1 MLAGEHP
8 PQLRMLVLGH
18 GGTGKSMLIGAIT
31 ETFKALRS
39 EDKLAKCA
47 TSGVA
52 AVIIGGQTLH
62 SWAGIPINNPRK
74 ENWVETDNQSIRKR
88 RKQNIE
94 GKQFLICDEVSMCTK
109 QVKYRGSEIVSR
121 VRAAEGVGTAS
132 ECFGG
137 MDVIDFGDF
146 HQFPPVGNASAALY
160 CDRPE
165 TDDAHALKGRS
176 NFLEYDRVVILREQM
191 RITDDVWTG
200 ILSRLRVGECTE
212 NDIKEVQKLVLTN
225 PDCEIPD
232 FSTAPWCDATL
243 ITPRNATKDL
253 WNSAALERHCRMS
266 GNRKYIIAAED
277 TMKETGDPP
286 DMKTKVA
293 IAGLKDDVT
302 KNLKMRVELA
312 VGMKAMVVL
321 NISTEADLANGTRGT
336 VQGFVLDPR
345 EERVIPDQ
353 EGHIHLRYPPPVIYF
368 KPDIQTNAVF
378 EGVPE
383 GIIPISPSTMRF
395 SVDTEGGKVKMER
408 RQLAI
413 VPAYAFTDYKSQGQ
427 TMEYV
432 IVDISKPPTGLLS
445 PFSVYVAL
453 SRSRG
458 RRTIRILRDFDPA
471 LLMHHP
477 SEDLRSDMA
486 RMEHLDEQT
495 KETYENEMMP

>member
-1 MLAGEHP
+1 
-8 PQLRMLVLGH
+8 MLVLGH

-31 ETFKALRS
+31 ETFRVHQS

-52 AVIIGGQTLH
+52 AVIIGGQTFH
-62 SWAGIPINNPRK
+62 SWAGIPIHNPRK
-74 ENWVETDNQSIRKR
+74 ENWVETDNPTIRKR
-88 RKQNIE
+88 RKQNI
-94 GKQFLICDEVSMCTK
+94 GGRQFLICDEVSMCTK
-109 QVKYRGSEIVSR
+109 QLKYRGSEIVTR
-121 VRAAEGVGTAS
+121 VRAAEGIGVAS
-132 ECFGG
+132 ESFGG

-146 HQFPPVGNASAALY
+146 HQFPPVGNATAALY

-165 TDDAHALKGRS
+165 TDDAHALKGRAI
-176 NFLEYDRVVILREQM
+176 FLEQDHVVILREQM

-225 PDCEIPD
+225 PACEIPD
-232 FSTAPWCDATL
+232 FSTSPWSEATL

-266 GNRKYIIAAED
+266 GNRKYIISAED
-277 TMKETGDPP
+277 TIKETGEVP
-286 DMKTKVA
+286 DKRTKLA
-293 IAGLKDDVT
+293 IAGLKDEAT

-321 NISTEADLANGTRGT
+321 NIATEADLANGTRGT

-345 EERVIPDQ
+345 EGHTLPDE
-353 EGHIHLRYPPPVIYF
+353 EGHIHLQFPPPVIYF
-368 KPDIQTNAVF
+368 KPDIQTTTIF

-383 GIIPISPSTMRF
+383 GIIPISPSMVRF
-395 SVDTEGGKVKMER
+395 SVDIEEGKVKLER
-408 RQLAI
+408 RQLGI

-432 IVDISKPPTGLLS
+432 IVDISKPPSGALS

-458 RRTIRILRDFDPA
+458 RKTIRILRDFDPT

-477 SEDLRSDMA
+477 SEDLRRDMA
-486 RMEHLDEQT
+486 RMERLDELT
-495 KETYENEMMP
+495 KGIFEEDRMN